1 MTNLNPTLTFFAALL
16 LAPLAVLAQTKMPP
30 QSITVADNMPAAANE
45 LDQSLTLAR
54 KTLDFVQRS
63 RPCPALASRLKELE
77 QRAEPGETN
86 RVELCQSVRQLRRQ
100 IIFSHPLLDFDRLL
114 VNKCPPPAYSHQS
127 RQYLGRYSRPGPGLV
142 VLDHWKDSPRETPLL
157 ADQLPAGTVRHPD
170 LSFDARRV
178 VFAFC
183 DHAPADP
190 NLRQF
195 FLWEI
200 GIDGHGLRQL
210 TGKAAD
216 RLAGAEG
223 RQTSLIED
231 FDPCYL
237 PDGGIAFVSTRPQ
250 THIRCHYGGRY
261 FANFLLHRADGD
273 GSNIRQLSF
282 AEVPEWKPSV
292 LDDGRIVFARW
303 DYTNRHS
310 YHFQC
315 PWVIRPDGTGTA
327 NVYGN
332 LTRNPIHTGE
342 PRQVPGSHKI
352 VSTAMAHH
360 GYTAGSIVLI
370 DPRVGLDGLAPLTRI
385 TPEIAFPESEG
396 WPVGAFATPFPLSE
410 ALFLAAYTPEPLARE
425 GQVQG
430 VAAYGIYLVDTLG
443 GRELIYRDP
452 TMSCFSPIPV
462 QPRPRPPV
470 LPSATE
476 TEMETEPGS
485 GAFYVEDV
493 YRSTQPLAAGSVK
506 RLRVVRVFPQTVET
520 PPSRS
525 ITPYEMP
532 KQIVGTAPVG
542 EDGSVAFRAPAGQP
556 LFFQLLDENGMA
568 VMTMRALVYLQP
580 GETLGC
586 VGCHEPRHV
595 APVEVARSGIR
606 ENSRVLRE
614 ILRPPQS
621 PHSHE
626 LGYGTVVHALQPP
639 VGPRGEGG
647 LSFARTVQ
655 PVLDRYCIEC
665 HGLNKTE
672 GDIDLVGTLEPVI
685 FDRQQWPG
693 PNKMTVSRAYR
704 SLVTREGLVKVAQAD
719 METDYSTPKDYF
731 AHAGRLAKLLLAGHR
746 DKAGTPR
753 VQLDRDSFQRIVDW
767 LDLNAV
773 CYGDYSWNKLEW
785 RTPLPDGERALRE
798 HLRVRFSAAFASAPF
813 AALVNVA
820 LPEESL
826 ALKAPL
832 AVSAGGWGQMS
843 ENGWR
848 DTADGD
854 YIATR
859 RLVEAAIAPLPAHD
873 IAGTCGHDEKCLCDC
888 CWVRRAVQTERQSR

>member
-1 MTNLNPTLTFFAALL
+1 MSATLRIVTRSLGAALVCGC
-16 LAPLAVLAQTKMPP
+16 LAFALSVFGMTSAQ
-30 QSITVADNMPAAANE
+30 ADE

-77 QRAEPGETN
+77 QRAATGETN
-86 RVELCQSVRQLRRQ
+86 RAELCQSVRQLRRQ

-114 VNKCPPPAYSHQS
+114 VNKRPPPAYSHQS

-142 VLDHWKDSPRETPLL
+142 VLDHWKDSPRETLLL
-157 ADQLPAGTVRHPD
+157 ADRLPAGTVMHPD
-170 LSFDARRV
+170 LSFDAGRV

-200 GIDGHGLRQL
+200 GIDGRGLRQL

-223 RQTSLIED
+223 RQTALIED

-237 PDGGIAFVSTRPQ
+237 PDGGIAFASTRPQ

-282 AEVPEWKPSV
+282 AEAPEWKPSV

-332 LTRNPIHTGE
+332 MTRNPIHTGE

-385 TPEIAFPESEG
+385 TPETAFPESEG

-410 ALFLAAYTPEPLARE
+410 DLFLAAYTPETLARE

-452 TMSCFSPIPV
+452 AMSCFSPIPV

-470 LPSATE
+470 LPPATE
-476 TEMETEPGS
+476 AEADAETDAEAEPGF
-485 GAFYVEDV
+485 GVFHVENV
-493 YRSTQPLAAGSVK
+493 YRSTQPITAGCIKSV
-506 RLRVVRVFPQTVET
+506 RVVRVFPQTVQT

-542 EDGSVAFRAPAGQP
+542 ADGSVAFRAPAGQP

-580 GETLGC
+580 GETLAC

-595 APVEVARSGIR
+595 APVDVARSRIR
-606 ENSRVLRE
+606 ENSGMLRE
-614 ILRPPQS
+614 IMRPPQAPNARES
-621 PHSHE
+621 RYLP
-626 LGYGTVVHALQPP
+626 VVHDLQPP
-639 VGPRGEGG
+639 GGPRDEGG

-672 GDIDLVGTLEPVI
+672 GDIDLVGSLEPVI

-704 SLVTREGLVKVAQAD
+704 SLVMREGLVKVAHAD

-731 AHAGRLAKLLLAGHR
+731 AHAGRLAKLLLAGHP
-746 DKAGTPR
+746 DKDGTPR

-798 HLRVRFSAAFASAPF
+798 HLRARFGAAFAAAPF

-820 LPEESL
+820 LPEESR

-832 AVSAGGWGQMS
+832 AASAGGWGQIS
-843 ENGWR
+843 EHGWR
-848 DTADGD
+848 DTTDAD
-854 YIATR
+854 YVATR
-859 RLVEAAIAPLPAHD
+859 RLVDAAIAPLLAHD
-873 IAGTCGHDEKCLCDC
+873 IAGTCGHDDKCLCEC
-888 CWVRRAVQTERQSR
+888 CWVRRAASEVRASAE